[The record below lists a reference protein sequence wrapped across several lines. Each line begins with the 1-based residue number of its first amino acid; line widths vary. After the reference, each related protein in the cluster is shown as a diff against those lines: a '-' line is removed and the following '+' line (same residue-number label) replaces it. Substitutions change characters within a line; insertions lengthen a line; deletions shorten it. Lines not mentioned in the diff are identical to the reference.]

1 MARKV
6 THRGFANAMISAFTE
21 FLVWTGIL
29 LKTSSRA
36 AISITDSGITISNG
50 QGATIA
56 LEGGSVI
63 LNNVLLNLP

>member
-1 MARKV
+1 MVIESATGSLV
-6 THRGFANAMISAFTE
+6 ALANVNGP
-21 FLVWTGIL
+21 LGGIL
-29 LKTSSRA
+29 LKTSSGA

-63 LNNVLLNLP
+63 VNNVLLNLP